1 MEKEELLFRK
11 RIQELSRLSYE
22 RDIPVHTD
30 FLNLNE
36 QTIFFSLISSLS
48 PAKYQLA
55 GGYEMAER
63 KVVCFLPSY
72 EEEQTEYPFVCLSAK
87 PVNPRFAEELSHR
100 DYLGTLY
107 ASGN

>member
-87 PVNPRFAEELSHR
+87 PVNCL
-100 DYLGTLY
+100 LY
-107 ASGN
+107 TSDAADDTPV